1 MTFVIFITV
10 NDALNIPTWVF
21 DKYYYTTH
29 NIHIKEMLSMNA
41 LENKTVYDKAIINR
55 INRLQGQI
63 NGALKMIEEGK
74 NCKEVVTQLSAAKSA
89 LNRTM
94 NVIVSENLVECVKEA
109 MNNPEENTDELVK
122 EAVELLN
129 KSR

>member
-1 MTFVIFITV
+1 MI
-10 NDALNIPTWVF
+10 
-21 DKYYYTTH
+21 
-29 NIHIKEMLSMNA
+29 M
-41 LENKTVYDKAIINR
+41 ENEKLYDKAIINR

-74 NCKEVVTQLSAAKSA
+74 GCREVVMQLSAAKSA

-94 NVIVSENLVECVKEA
+94 NIIVSENLVQCVKES
-109 MNNPEENTDELVK
+109 MDSSDEDTDALVK

>member
-1 MTFVIFITV
+1 MEKVRVMTEL
-10 NDALNIPTWVF
+10 DAQ
-21 DKYYYTTH
+21 
-29 NIHIKEMLSMNA
+29 A
-41 LENKTVYDKAIINR
+41 AYDKAIVNR

-74 NCKEVVTQLSAAKSA
+74 SCREVVMQLSAAKNA
-89 LNRTM
+89 LDRTM

-109 MNNPEENTDELVK
+109 MTSEDAETDAIIK

>member
-1 MTFVIFITV
+1 MTVEAQK
-10 NDALNIPTWVF
+10 N
-21 DKYYYTTH
+21 
-29 NIHIKEMLSMNA
+29 
-41 LENKTVYDKAIINR
+41 VYDKAVINR

-63 NGALKMIEEGK
+63 NGAKKMIEDGE
-74 NCKEVVTQLSAAKSA
+74 NCRDVVTQLSAAKSA

-94 NVIVSENLVECVKEA
+94 NVIISENLVECVKES
-109 MNNPEENTDELVK
+109 MINPDQDADKLIK

>member
-1 MTFVIFITV
+1 MDT
-10 NDALNIPTWVF
+10 
-21 DKYYYTTH
+21 
-29 NIHIKEMLSMNA
+29 
-41 LENKTVYDKAIINR
+41 LEEQTVYDKAIINR
-55 INRLQGQI
+55 IHRLQGQI

-74 NCKEVVTQLSAAKSA
+74 SCKDVVTQLSAAKSA

-94 NVIVSENLVECVKEA
+94 NVIVSENLVQCVRET
-109 MNNPEENTDELVK
+109 MNNPDEDTDELVK

>member
-1 MTFVIFITV
+1 MTSIQ
-10 NDALNIPTWVF
+10 
-21 DKYYYTTH
+21 
-29 NIHIKEMLSMNA
+29 E
-41 LENKTVYDKAIINR
+41 KTVYDKAVMNR

-63 NGALKMIEEGK
+63 NGALKMMEEGK
-74 NCKEVVTQLSAAKSA
+74 DCKDVVTQLSAAKSA

-94 NVIVSENLVECVKEA
+94 NVIVSDNLVQCVKET
-109 MNNPEENTDELVK
+109 MNDPDENTDDLVK

>member
-1 MTFVIFITV
+1 MV
-10 NDALNIPTWVF
+10 
-21 DKYYYTTH
+21 K
-29 NIHIKEMLSMNA
+29 
-41 LENKTVYDKAIINR
+41 LEDKTVYDKAIVNR

-74 NCKEVVTQLSAAKSA
+74 DCKDDVTQLSAAKSA

-94 NVIVSENLVECVKEA
+94 NVIVSENLVECVKET
-109 MNNPEENTDELVK
+109 MNNPDEDTDELVK

>member
-1 MTFVIFITV
+1 MTI
-10 NDALNIPTWVF
+10 LLIPKGVF
-21 DKYYYTTH
+21 DKFNFNLYNM
-29 NIHIKEMLSMNA
+29 NISKKKVMLLA
-41 LENKTVYDKAIINR
+41 TLEEQTVYDKAVINR

-74 NCKEVVTQLSAAKSA
+74 DCKDVVTQLSAAKSA

-94 NVIVSENLVECVKEA
+94 NVIVSENLVQCVRET
-109 MNNPEENTDELVK
+109 MNNPDEDTDELVR

>member
-1 MTFVIFITV
+1 MTVEEQ
-10 NDALNIPTWVF
+10 
-21 DKYYYTTH
+21 KH
-29 NIHIKEMLSMNA
+29 
-41 LENKTVYDKAIINR
+41 VYDKAVINR

-63 NGALKMIEEGK
+63 NGAKKMIEDGE
-74 NCKEVVTQLSAAKSA
+74 NCRDVVTQLSAAKSA

-94 NVIVSENLVECVKEA
+94 NVIISENLVECVKEA
-109 MNNPEENTDELVK
+109 MINPDQDADELIK

>member
-1 MTFVIFITV
+1 MTVEDQT
-10 NDALNIPTWVF
+10 
-21 DKYYYTTH
+21 Y
-29 NIHIKEMLSMNA
+29 
-41 LENKTVYDKAIINR
+41 VYDKAIINR

-63 NGALKMIEEGK
+63 NGAKKMIEEGEH
-74 NCKEVVTQLSAAKSA
+74 CRDVVTQLSAAKSA

-94 NVIVSENLVECVKEA
+94 NVIISENLVECVKEA
-109 MNNPEENTDELVK
+109 MNHPEQDADELIK

>member
-1 MTFVIFITV
+1 MI
-10 NDALNIPTWVF
+10 
-21 DKYYYTTH
+21 
-29 NIHIKEMLSMNA
+29 M
-41 LENKTVYDKAIINR
+41 ENEKLYDKAIINR

-74 NCKEVVTQLSAAKSA
+74 GCREVVMQLSAAKSA

-94 NVIVSENLVECVKEA
+94 NIIVSENLVQCVKES
-109 MNNPEENTDELVK
+109 MDSSDDDTDVLVK

>member
-1 MTFVIFITV
+1 MSHTY
-10 NDALNIPTWVF
+10 IPVGVF
-21 DKYYYTTH
+21 DKLNFNPYNM
-29 NIHIKEMLSMNA
+29 NISKKKVMLLDT
-41 LENKTVYDKAIINR
+41 LEEQTVYDKAIINR
-55 INRLQGQI
+55 IHRLQGQI

-74 NCKEVVTQLSAAKSA
+74 SCKDVVTQLSAAKSA

-94 NVIVSENLVECVKEA
+94 NVIVSENLVQCVKET
-109 MNNPEENTDELVK
+109 MNNPDEDTDELVK

>member
-1 MTFVIFITV
+1 MTVEDQT
-10 NDALNIPTWVF
+10 
-21 DKYYYTTH
+21 Y
-29 NIHIKEMLSMNA
+29 
-41 LENKTVYDKAIINR
+41 VYDKAIINR

-63 NGALKMIEEGK
+63 NGAKKMIEEGE
-74 NCKEVVTQLSAAKSA
+74 NCRDVVTQLSAAKSA

-94 NVIVSENLVECVKEA
+94 NVIISENLVECVKEA
-109 MNNPEENTDELVK
+109 MIHPEQNADDLIK

>member
-1 MTFVIFITV
+1 M
-10 NDALNIPTWVF
+10 
-21 DKYYYTTH
+21 
-29 NIHIKEMLSMNA
+29 
-41 LENKTVYDKAIINR
+41 ENEKLYDKAIINR

-74 NCKEVVTQLSAAKSA
+74 GCREVVMQLSAAKSA

-94 NVIVSENLVECVKEA
+94 NIIVSENLVQCVKES
-109 MNNPEENTDELVK
+109 MDSSDEDTDVLVK

>member
-1 MTFVIFITV
+1 MV
-10 NDALNIPTWVF
+10 
-21 DKYYYTTH
+21 K
-29 NIHIKEMLSMNA
+29 
-41 LENKTVYDKAIINR
+41 LEDKTVYDKAIVNR

-74 NCKEVVTQLSAAKSA
+74 DCKDVVTQLSAAKSA

-94 NVIVSENLVECVKEA
+94 NLIVSENLVECVKET
-109 MNNPEENTDELVK
+109 MNNPDEDTDELVK

>member
-1 MTFVIFITV
+1 MTVD
-10 NDALNIPTWVF
+10 N
-21 DKYYYTTH
+21 DKY
-29 NIHIKEMLSMNA
+29 
-41 LENKTVYDKAIINR
+41 VYDQAVVNR

-63 NGALKMIEEGK
+63 NGALKMIEAGE
-74 NCKEVVTQLSAAKSA
+74 NCRDVVTQLSAAKNA

-109 MNNPEENTDELVK
+109 MNDSDQDTDALVK

>member
-1 MTFVIFITV
+1 MIFE
-10 NDALNIPTWVF
+10 ND
-21 DKYYYTTH
+21 
-29 NIHIKEMLSMNA
+29 
-41 LENKTVYDKAIINR
+41 KTIYDKAIINR
-55 INRLQGQI
+55 IYRLQGQI

-74 NCKEVVTQLSAAKSA
+74 GCREVVMQLSAAKNA

-94 NVIVSENLVECVKEA
+94 NIIVSENLVQCVKDT
-109 MNNPEENTDELVK
+109 MDNPDEDTDALVK

>member
-1 MTFVIFITV
+1 MWNFILYNMGISKKRV
-10 NDALNIPTWVF
+10 
-21 DKYYYTTH
+21 
-29 NIHIKEMLSMNA
+29 MLLA
-41 LENKTVYDKAIINR
+41 TLEEQTIYDKAVINR

-74 NCKEVVTQLSAAKSA
+74 DCKDVVIQLSAAKSA

-94 NVIVSENLVECVKEA
+94 NVIVSENLVQCVKET
-109 MNNPEENTDELVK
+109 MNNPDEDTDELVK

>member
-1 MTFVIFITV
+1 MDT
-10 NDALNIPTWVF
+10 
-21 DKYYYTTH
+21 
-29 NIHIKEMLSMNA
+29 
-41 LENKTVYDKAIINR
+41 LEEQTVYDKAIINR
-55 INRLQGQI
+55 IHRLQGQI

-74 NCKEVVTQLSAAKSA
+74 SCKDVVTQLSAAKSA

-94 NVIVSENLVECVKEA
+94 NVIVSENLVQCVKET
-109 MNNPEENTDELVK
+109 MNNPDEDTDELVK

>member
-1 MTFVIFITV
+1 MTVE
-10 NDALNIPTWVF
+10 DQ
-21 DKYYYTTH
+21 TH
-29 NIHIKEMLSMNA
+29 
-41 LENKTVYDKAIINR
+41 VYDKAIINR

-63 NGALKMIEEGK
+63 NGAKKMIEEGE
-74 NCKEVVTQLSAAKSA
+74 NCRDVVTQLSAAKSA

-94 NVIVSENLVECVKEA
+94 NVIISENLVECVKEA
-109 MNNPEENTDELVK
+109 MIHPEQNADDLIK

>member
-1 MTFVIFITV
+1 MEIKFKKKVLI
-10 NDALNIPTWVF
+10 LN
-21 DKYYYTTH
+21 
-29 NIHIKEMLSMNA
+29 LSK
-41 LENKTVYDKAIINR
+41 KTIYDKAIINR

-63 NGALKMIEEGK
+63 NGALKMIDEGQD
-74 NCKEVVTQLSAAKSA
+74 CKDVVTQLSAAKSA

-94 NVIVSENLVECVKEA
+94 NVIVSENLVQCVKET
-109 MNNPEENTDELVK
+109 MNNPEENTDALVK

>member
-1 MTFVIFITV
+1 MTVGSEKV
-10 NDALNIPTWVF
+10 
-21 DKYYYTTH
+21 
-29 NIHIKEMLSMNA
+29 
-41 LENKTVYDKAIINR
+41 VYDKAVINR

-63 NGALKMIEEGK
+63 NGALKMIEEGES
-74 NCKEVVTQLSAAKSA
+74 CKDVVTQLSAAKNA

-94 NVIVSENLVECVKEA
+94 NVIVSENLVQCVKET
-109 MNNPEENTDELVK
+109 MDNPEEDTDGLVK

>member
-1 MTFVIFITV
+1 MI
-10 NDALNIPTWVF
+10 
-21 DKYYYTTH
+21 
-29 NIHIKEMLSMNA
+29 M
-41 LENKTVYDKAIINR
+41 ENEKLYDKAIINR

-74 NCKEVVTQLSAAKSA
+74 GCREVVMQLSAAKSA

-94 NVIVSENLVECVKEA
+94 NIIVSENLVQCVKEN
-109 MNNPEENTDELVK
+109 MDSSDEDTDVLVK

>member
-1 MTFVIFITV
+1 MTVEDQT
-10 NDALNIPTWVF
+10 
-21 DKYYYTTH
+21 Y
-29 NIHIKEMLSMNA
+29 
-41 LENKTVYDKAIINR
+41 VYDKAIINR

-63 NGALKMIEEGK
+63 SGAKKMIEEGE
-74 NCKEVVTQLSAAKSA
+74 NCRDVVTQLSAAKSA

-94 NVIVSENLVECVKEA
+94 NVIISENLVECVKEA
-109 MNNPEENTDELVK
+109 MIHPEQNADDLIK

>member
-1 MTFVIFITV
+1 MTE
-10 NDALNIPTWVF
+10 L
-21 DKYYYTTH
+21 
-29 NIHIKEMLSMNA
+29 EMQA
-41 LENKTVYDKAIINR
+41 TYDKAIVNR

-74 NCKEVVTQLSAAKSA
+74 SCKDVVTQLSAAKSA

-94 NVIVSENLVECVKEA
+94 NVIVSENLVQCVKET
-109 MNNPEENTDELVK
+109 MNNPDEDTDELVK

>member
-1 MTFVIFITV
+1 MV
-10 NDALNIPTWVF
+10 
-21 DKYYYTTH
+21 K
-29 NIHIKEMLSMNA
+29 
-41 LENKTVYDKAIINR
+41 LEDKTVYDKAIVNW

-74 NCKEVVTQLSAAKSA
+74 DCKDVVTQLSAAKSA

-94 NVIVSENLVECVKEA
+94 NVIVSENLVECVKET
-109 MNNPEENTDELVK
+109 MNNPDEDTDELVK

-129 KSR
+129 KSRWSHLFLFSGNKYPTRYLTNWNSVGIIPL